1 VVDAYTGTVGDH
13 LNYAYCEAEPYI
25 VDHSIYG
32 NNGYIIMN
40 LKIWN
45 NLPQNLKD
53 AVQEALLAWE
63 PQSMK
68 IQRELEAK
76 QKQQILDKKK
86 TQFIKLPSEEAAK
99 YVQAV
104 YDSEWPNW
112 DSKFPEL
119 TKVLRPLMS
128 K

>member
-1 VVDAYTGTVGDH
+1 
-13 LNYAYCEAEPYI
+13 
-25 VDHSIYG
+25 
-32 NNGYIIMN
+32 MN
-40 LKIWN
+40 LKTWN
-45 NLPQNLKD
+45 NLPQNLKN
-53 AVQEALLAWE
+53 AIQEALITWE

-86 TQFIKLPSEEAAK
+86 TQFIKLPPEEAAK

-104 YDSEWPNW
+104 YDGEWPTW
-112 DSKFPEL
+112 EAKLPEL

>member
-1 VVDAYTGTVGDH
+1 
-13 LNYAYCEAEPYI
+13 
-25 VDHSIYG
+25 
-32 NNGYIIMN
+32 
-40 LKIWN
+40 
-45 NLPQNLKD
+45 
-53 AVQEALLAWE
+53 
-63 PQSMK
+63 MK

-86 TQFIKLPSEEAAK
+86 AQFIKLSPEEAAK

-112 DSKFPEL
+112 ESKFPEL